1 MNLIARAKFLR
12 KIIEQLA
19 ETLDDTEALESKE
32 LFPTWD
38 SEKEY
43 NVDDRVR
50 YKDTLYKCLQSHTA
64 QDSWSPDVAVSL
76 WAEVLIPDP
85 EVIPDWV
92 QPGSTN
98 PYMKGDKVRYDGKI
112 WVSDI
117 DNNVWAPG
125 VYGWSELLE

>member
-1 MNLIARAKFLR
+1 MNLITRAKFLR

-38 SEKEY
+38 SETNY

-50 YKDTLYKCLQSHTA
+50 YNGALYKCLQSHTA